1 MTAPK
6 SVRTWYAFVGAILW
20 TAIYLTG
27 FSNVHWLIYLPAAG
41 FIFSAIT
48 GICPSQMAI
57 FKMFGVK
64 VKETPNQ

>member
-6 SVRTWYAFVGAILW
+6 SVRIWYAFVGAILW

-64 VKETPNQ
+64 IKEISNQ